1 VVGVINNIP
10 KCTGGTGTNQTVCGL
25 PIYSLDLVSTNPICG
40 FDGDGINTFGAP
52 GNSMD
57 QTGYGGPNAYFTNV
71 NAAQTSC
78 RVNFVK
84 PIPAAGGTAYFSLE
98 NSLTSSTACSNAINA
113 SICDGNGVN
122 CGGTKPNVPTL
133 FPGTNKIA
141 ASFVPQGTN
150 PNTGKKYTLA
160 EAAAVCGFL
169 GFNWQ
174 QIVNSIPAGV
184 TPPKDAAG
192 VAQVAPWND
201 PPLKGYQ
208 YQLNDPNLGN
218 VANAVRIP
226 VYYNMFTPPGPAYKL
241 SVQSNTTGTSQLN
254 FTDAPGPFPNTVSFT
269 THLVG
274 VVGPAATPTSP
285 PPTTVVD
292 TGMGFDWASNYNGTA
307 GLTVFNGWLGMPVIT
322 GGTGAVTVNNVFQIT
337 TYTGVVV
344 SAVNGSTNIFGPT
357 SLLSAVLPASRSA
370 QPSGTVTAFATVI
383 NTGTTTATG
392 CSIAPA
398 LSVPT
403 NFAYQTTNSATNA
416 LTGSPNTP
424 VDIPAGASQSFVV
437 AFTPAGAINPTDM
450 AFNFSCTNTPPAPI
464 VSGLNTLLLS
474 ASTTGTPDVVALA
487 ATIKNDGIVH
497 LTGSPLV
504 GAFAVATVDLGISGS
519 ITVGANTGSATLP
532 LTITMCQT
540 NPSTGQCLQTPSA
553 TVATSIANKATP
565 TFGIFVA
572 ASTQVPLD
580 PANSRIFVTF
590 TDSGGAVRG
599 ETSVA
604 VTTQ

>member
-1 VVGVINNIP
+1 
-10 KCTGGTGTNQTVCGL
+10 
-25 PIYSLDLVSTNPICG
+25 
-40 FDGDGINTFGAP
+40 
-52 GNSMD
+52 
-57 QTGYGGPNAYFTNV
+57 
-71 NAAQTSC
+71 
-78 RVNFVK
+78 
-84 PIPAAGGTAYFSLE
+84 
-98 NSLTSSTACSNAINA
+98 
-113 SICDGNGVN
+113 
-122 CGGTKPNVPTL
+122 
-133 FPGTNKIA
+133 
-141 ASFVPQGTN
+141 
-150 PNTGKKYTLA
+150 
-160 EAAAVCGFL
+160 
-169 GFNWQ
+169 
-174 QIVNSIPAGV
+174 
-184 TPPKDAAG
+184 
-192 VAQVAPWND
+192 
-201 PPLKGYQ
+201 
-208 YQLNDPNLGN
+208 
-218 VANAVRIP
+218 
-226 VYYNMFTPPGPAYKL
+226 
-241 SVQSNTTGTSQLN
+241 
-254 FTDAPGPFPNTVSFT
+254 
-269 THLVG
+269 
-274 VVGPAATPTSP
+274 
-285 PPTTVVD
+285 
-292 TGMGFDWASNYNGTA
+292 
-307 GLTVFNGWLGMPVIT
+307 MPVIT